1 VHASSVNPVDNSIAA
16 GLLAQMGV
24 QYEYRVTLGRDYTGV
39 VEHTGAAVSDYKPD
53 DQVFGFLLHANLFGF
68 LLHANRTARA
78 GAWAELITVT
88 EELSIAPA
96 PDVMLLITRANGS
109 SAASSSSR
117 SCASAS
123 RPLRVTRDA
132 WKGI

>member
-53 DQVFGFLLHANLFGF
+53 DQVFGFLLHAN
-68 LLHANRTARA
+68 RTARA

-96 PDVMLLITRANGS
+96 PDVMLLITRADGS